1 MFRRICLQRKG
12 FLLLASFGLFI
23 PPAFSQ
29 QKAAGPPVKSFRMGF
44 KVSPNFSWMQGL
56 SEEVESNGAGLGFS
70 YGVMVDKAITENYGI
85 SAEMLVSSMAF
96 GVAHSDTLI
105 YFNNGLAQR
114 YSGVSFDYRLQYV
127 ELPVSLKLKTN
138 EIGSFIWY
146 GQFGFAP
153 AFLVKNTLRTLSDPI
168 FVDDKYSPNKTE
180 YDFNGAG
187 GKGVFRDDVSIARF
201 SMVLGAGV
209 EYRISGSTMLNLGL
223 RFNNGLNDFLK
234 DAAAIGRSNF
244 MALNVGVYF

>member
-1 MFRRICLQRKG
+1 M
-12 FLLLASFGLFI
+12 
-23 PPAFSQ
+23 
-29 QKAAGPPVKSFRMGF
+29 
-44 KVSPNFSWMQGL
+44 
-56 SEEVESNGAGLGFS
+56 
-70 YGVMVDKAITENYGI
+70 
-85 SAEMLVSSMAF
+85 
-96 GVAHSDTLI
+96 
-105 YFNNGLAQR
+105 
-114 YSGVSFDYRLQYV
+114 
-127 ELPVSLKLKTN
+127 
-138 EIGSFIWY
+138 
-146 GQFGFAP
+146 
-153 AFLVKNTLRTLSDPI
+153 KNTLRTLSDPI